1 MVSVIHVAIVEPT
14 PMREQKEYTIY
25 RRNPNGRIARDEN
38 GRKIPELDEYGNPV
52 TRLGYKGTIRQKSLG
67 LLKSTFRAELEDNRE
82 IYASITSILRETI
95 LLDKKSRSLLKTPE
109 FTRGMMALYERLKE
123 TGVERKYWNYNR
135 NLISSCKGQIDAL
148 SDFFLQ
154 TYHQADYEQFLKD
167 LEREQR
173 RQSRFYG
180 YSDYRDN
187 MLYGKEGL
195 YARLGNAILRELQE
209 YDRTVTARDVSKTTR
224 EQRAPG
230 STAWRIPDSSHDISR
245 GLCILAYNLQINY
258 EKARNLRE
266 AERLQEEIA
275 LRGDRGFEI

>member
-1 MVSVIHVAIVEPT
+1 
-14 PMREQKEYTIY
+14 MREQKEYTIY
-25 RRNPNGRIARDEN
+25 RRNQDGSIARGED
-38 GRKIPELDEYGNPV
+38 GRKIPKLDEYGNPV

-109 FTRGMMALYERLKE
+109 FTRGMMALYERLKD

-195 YARLGNAILRELQE
+195 YA
-209 YDRTVTARDVSKTTR
+209 
-224 EQRAPG
+224 
-230 STAWRIPDSSHDISR
+230 
-245 GLCILAYNLQINY
+245 
-258 EKARNLRE
+258 
-266 AERLQEEIA
+266 
-275 LRGDRGFEI
+275 